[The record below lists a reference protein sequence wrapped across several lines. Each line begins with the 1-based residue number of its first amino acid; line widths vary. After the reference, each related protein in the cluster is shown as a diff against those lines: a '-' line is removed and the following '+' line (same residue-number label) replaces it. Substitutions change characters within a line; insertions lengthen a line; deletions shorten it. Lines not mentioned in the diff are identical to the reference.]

1 MRKYYYRKILIA
13 LFVINIVGICAVY
26 FKYCRNVLPN
36 AIELTMGEKACL
48 KYDVPAVGMVKDQ
61 KIKLN
66 QPFVLTK
73 DSVGQD
79 EIKAKLF
86 GAIPLKDIK
95 VNVVKQKTLVPSGKI
110 VGIYVETNGILVLET
125 DMITGVDGGNHSPSS
140 NKLYQGD
147 YILSVN
153 GSKVETKVDFM
164 KKINEC
170 NGKEVTLEVIRNHKK
185 TKIKVK
191 PVQSVTDSQYKI
203 GAWVRDNTQGIG
215 TMTYVAGTE
224 FGGLG
229 HGICDMDT
237 GKLMDIKGGY
247 LLTPQIDTI
256 QKGKSGSPGEIVGS
270 IFYKEANLLGTI
282 RKNTKYGIYGTT
294 QSDKKDKAY
303 RIGYKQSVK
312 KGKAQIISC
321 ISGRRETY
329 DIEIKSVDQ
338 SNHDVLKGMEIEI
351 TDPKLLKLTNGIVQG
366 MSGTPIIQNNHI
378 IGAVTHVF
386 VDDSTKGY
394 ATFIENMLNSSNKM
408 ILLLFT
414 KNLRRIR
421 GVCKVCKNI

>member
-215 TMTYVAGTE
+215 TMTFRQKSTE
-224 FGGLG
+224 AF
-229 HGICDMDT
+229 CR
-237 GKLMDIKGGY
+237 IKG
-247 LLTPQIDTI
+247 
-256 QKGKSGSPGEIVGS
+256 
-270 IFYKEANLLGTI
+270 A
-282 RKNTKYGIYGTT
+282 
-294 QSDKKDKAY
+294 
-303 RIGYKQSVK
+303 
-312 KGKAQIISC
+312 
-321 ISGRRETY
+321 GRSE
-329 DIEIKSVDQ
+329 
-338 SNHDVLKGMEIEI
+338 
-351 TDPKLLKLTNGIVQG
+351 
-366 MSGTPIIQNNHI
+366 
-378 IGAVTHVF
+378 
-386 VDDSTKGY
+386 
-394 ATFIENMLNSSNKM
+394 
-408 ILLLFT
+408 
-414 KNLRRIR
+414 
-421 GVCKVCKNI
+421 

>member
-1 MRKYYYRKILIA
+1 M
-13 LFVINIVGICAVY
+13 
-26 FKYCRNVLPN
+26 
-36 AIELTMGEKACL
+36 
-48 KYDVPAVGMVKDQ
+48 
-61 KIKLN
+61 
-66 QPFVLTK
+66 
-73 DSVGQD
+73 GQD

-394 ATFIENMLNSSNKM
+394 ATFIENMLNSSK
-408 ILLLFT
+408 
-414 KNLRRIR
+414 
-421 GVCKVCKNI
+421 

>member
-1 MRKYYYRKILIA
+1 M
-13 LFVINIVGICAVY
+13 IC
-26 FKYCRNVLPN
+26 
-36 AIELTMGEKACL
+36 E
-48 KYDVPAVGMVKDQ
+48 
-61 KIKLN
+61 
-66 QPFVLTK
+66 
-73 DSVGQD
+73 
-79 EIKAKLF
+79 
-86 GAIPLKDIK
+86 
-95 VNVVKQKTLVPSGKI
+95 
-110 VGIYVETNGILVLET
+110 
-125 DMITGVDGGNHSPSS
+125 
-140 NKLYQGD
+140 
-147 YILSVN
+147 
-153 GSKVETKVDFM
+153 
-164 KKINEC
+164 KINEC

-203 GAWVRDNTQGIG
+203 GAWARDNTQGIG

-270 IFYKEANLLGTI
+270 IFTRRQIFWNYPQEYQI
-282 RKNTKYGIYGTT
+282 RHLRYD

-351 TDPKLLKLTNGIVQG
+351 TDPKLL
-366 MSGTPIIQNNHI
+366 
-378 IGAVTHVF
+378 
-386 VDDSTKGY
+386 
-394 ATFIENMLNSSNKM
+394 
-408 ILLLFT
+408 
-414 KNLRRIR
+414 
-421 GVCKVCKNI
+421 C

>member
-1 MRKYYYRKILIA
+1 MPYIS
-13 LFVINIVGICAVY
+13 N
-26 FKYCRNVLPN
+26 RNVLPN
-36 AIELTMGEKACL
+36 SIELTMGEKACL
-48 KYDVPAVGMVKDQ
+48 KYDVPAVGTVKDQ

-66 QPFVLTK
+66 RPFVLTK

-170 NGKEVTLEVIRNHKK
+170 NGKEVTLEVIRNRKK

-215 TMTYVAGTE
+215 TMTYVAGNE

-247 LLTPQIDTI
+247 LLSPQIDTI

-351 TDPKLLKLTNGIVQG
+351 TDPKLLRLTNGIVQG

-394 ATFIENMLNSSNKM
+394 ATFIENMLNSSK
-408 ILLLFT
+408 
-414 KNLRRIR
+414 
-421 GVCKVCKNI
+421 

>member
-215 TMTYVAGTE
+215 TMNYVAGTE

-394 ATFIENMLNSSNKM
+394 ATFIENMLNSSK
-408 ILLLFT
+408 
-414 KNLRRIR
+414 
-421 GVCKVCKNI
+421 

>member
-1 MRKYYYRKILIA
+1 
-13 LFVINIVGICAVY
+13 
-26 FKYCRNVLPN
+26 
-36 AIELTMGEKACL
+36 
-48 KYDVPAVGMVKDQ
+48 
-61 KIKLN
+61 
-66 QPFVLTK
+66 
-73 DSVGQD
+73 
-79 EIKAKLF
+79 
-86 GAIPLKDIK
+86 
-95 VNVVKQKTLVPSGKI
+95 
-110 VGIYVETNGILVLET
+110 
-125 DMITGVDGGNHSPSS
+125 
-140 NKLYQGD
+140 
-147 YILSVN
+147 
-153 GSKVETKVDFM
+153 M

-351 TDPKLLKLTNGIVQG
+351 TDPKLLRLTNGIVQG

-394 ATFIENMLNSSNKM
+394 ATFIENMLNSSK
-408 ILLLFT
+408 
-414 KNLRRIR
+414 
-421 GVCKVCKNI
+421 